1 MGLAAGFGIVP
12 RVVTVVDVNVDVLA
26 YRQNVAPPVLQRS
39 AEQLAFDVRQ
49 FFALQRVQEVL
60 LHGIS
65 ERVAVREPVRFFSF
79 ERVDDGQDARR
90 FPAAFAILGAIPPAV
105 WSRASAAGIVLLL
118 RRSVLLLVV
127 EDALGVYPLPRRDG
141 CGPNERRHAVAIE
154 RLGL

>member
-1 MGLAAGFGIVP
+1 MGLAGGFGLIP
-12 RVVTVVDVNVDVLA
+12 RVVTVVEINVDVLA

-79 ERVDDGQDARR
+79 ERVDDRQDARR
-90 FPAAFAILGAIPPAV
+90 FTAAFAILGAVPPAV
-105 WSRASAAGIVLLL
+105 WSRASAA
-118 RRSVLLLVV
+118 
-127 EDALGVYPLPRRDG
+127 
-141 CGPNERRHAVAIE
+141 
-154 RLGL
+154 